1 MTDQTV
7 GQQGRSSS
15 FGSLKS
21 AMSGVARQ
29 GVIRPVYVYAVIALG
44 VLAVARYFYLYEGAW
59 PNQLFVNCV
68 TLMIAAAIVFMT
80 GRLLPAAILVPSMIL
95 IVVQASAFKRE
106 AMDMIVHAY
115 DIFFYLM
122 SWSTVVY
129 LWEHFRW
136 PLLQLVFALLAFVA
150 AVVIAYRVDP
160 TRVPRRYALLAFA
173 ILAFLTPYAA
183 DIKGERRH
191 TQYYWADLVV
201 SSFYSSWAE
210 TAETLWRG
218 TLIEAAPSGGGPGT
232 ALASTTGPFAI
243 PSDCPAV
250 DKPPHVILIHQESLV
265 QPSIVPGLQ
274 YDKGL
279 DSFFKSSDGKLH
291 PMRVETYGG
300 ASWLTEFSILAG
312 VSTYS
317 FGGMRPFVQALMAGK
332 VQDTLPQAFA
342 RCGYRNVVFY
352 PMLKN
357 FVSNGRFYNAVGL
370 PEIFDMKD
378 QGVKSALE
386 RDRVYYTNMLKLMDG
401 HFHRSDKPLFAFLIT
416 SSAHQPY
423 TFKFE
428 PQMDVPGG
436 GPGTNPEMNE
446 FLRREAIA
454 HIDYNWLKDELARRF
469 PNERF
474 LIMQY
479 GDHHPIATR
488 SYFGQG
494 NVRSAE
500 DTTFDKDSPAFI
512 TYYTTEGINYAPPE
526 LPDHAVMDV
535 PYLGGLLL
543 EQAGLPL
550 SESYQERKRLR
561 ALCDGRYYG
570 CKQPGEILSFHR
582 RLIDSGLMLAR

>member
-1 MTDQTV
+1 MTDQSV
-7 GQQGRSSS
+7 VHHHKSSVA
-15 FGSLKS
+15 SLAKAALTPAAPS
-21 AMSGVARQ
+21 RWVK
-29 GVIRPVYVYAVIALG
+29 PLHVYAVIALG
-44 VLAVARYFYLYEGAW
+44 LLGVGGYFYLYEGSW

-68 TLMIAAAIVFMT
+68 TVMIAAGIVALT
-80 GRLLPAAILVPSMIL
+80 GRLLVAAIVVPAMIL

-129 LWEHFRW
+129 LWEHFRG
-136 PLLQLVFALLAFVA
+136 PLLQLVLALTAFIA
-150 AVVIAYRVDP
+150 AIVIAYRVDP
-160 TRVPRRYALLAFA
+160 TRVPRRYALLLFA
-173 ILAFLTPYAA
+173 VLAFLTPYAA

-218 TLIEAAPSGGGPGT
+218 TIIEAAPGGGGT
-232 ALASTTGPFAI
+232 AHASTSGPFAI
-243 PSDCPAV
+243 PQDCPAV
-250 DKPPHVILIHQESLV
+250 DKPPHVVLIHQESLV

-279 DSFFKSSDGKLH
+279 DAFFKSGDGKLH
-291 PMRVETYGG
+291 AMRVETYGG

-332 VQDTLPQAFA
+332 VQDTLPQAFT

-370 PEIFDMKD
+370 PEILDMKD
-378 QGVKSALE
+378 QGTKSAVE
-386 RDRVYYTNMLKLMDG
+386 RDRFYYGNMMNLMDG
-401 HFHRSDKPLFAFLIT
+401 HFRQSDKPLFTFLIT

-423 TFKFE
+423 THTFE
-428 PQMDVPGG
+428 PGVDVPGG
-436 GPGTNPEMNE
+436 GPGTNPEMHE

-454 HIDYNWLKDELARRF
+454 QMDYAWLKDELKRRF

-494 NVRSAE
+494 NVRAAE

-512 TYYTTEGINYAPPE
+512 TYYTTEGINYTPPP

-550 SESYQERKRLR
+550 SDSYQERKRLR

-570 CKQPGEILSFHR
+570 CKQPGEILTFHR
-582 RLIDSGLMLAR
+582 RLIDSGLMVAR